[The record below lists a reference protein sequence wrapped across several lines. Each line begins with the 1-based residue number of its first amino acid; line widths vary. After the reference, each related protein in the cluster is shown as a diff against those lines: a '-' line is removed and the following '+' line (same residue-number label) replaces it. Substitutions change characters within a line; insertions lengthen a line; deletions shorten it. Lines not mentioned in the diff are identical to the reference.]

1 MLGLAGRAATHV
13 ATTALHRP
21 LAAHAAELVS
31 SVPVELGLA
40 LRQDAGFCGA
50 EVRGRGPCLF
60 KPPRLI
66 QIQFVSGVAELREI
80 NGEVR
85 DALQHTEENGRYVNL
100 KSHDLG
106 GT

>member
-1 MLGLAGRAATHV
+1 MLGLAGRAPTHV

-21 LAAHAAELVS
+21 LAAHAAELVA
-31 SVPVELGLA
+31 SVPVELGPA
-40 LRQDAGFCGA
+40 LRQDPGFCRP
-50 EVRGRGPCLF
+50 EVRGCGPCLF

-66 QIQFVSGVAELREI
+66 QIQFVSGVAELRDV

-85 DALQHTEENGRYVNL
+85 DPFQQTEKHGRDVDL

-106 GT
+106 RT